1 MITVQTHEARKQLAK
16 LIELVFYKNERV
28 QIMRSK
34 RPMAWLVGEPYMQ
47 AVERLV
53 EAIETRDPQMAREL
67 TAELEALMQEGV
79 VEVE

>member
-16 LIELVFYKNERV
+16 LIELVYYKNERV
-28 QIMRSK
+28 QVLRAK

-53 EAIETRDPQMAREL
+53 EAIENRAPDLAQEL
-67 TAELEALMQEGV
+67 TEELKGLLQE
-79 VEVE
+79 ETR